1 MNLTDQALAIKIAA
15 LLGLDAYFYVDE
27 NNNKRLATMKHD
39 DFDPCNN
46 WSDLMP
52 LVEEYC
58 LKCQTFNR
66 HSSNKGVH
74 QLVRMVS
81 KDNSE
86 SFVTNAKTL
95 QRALAEC
102 LYKVLQ
108 AKAEKE

>member
-1 MNLTDQALAIKIAA
+1 MNLTDQALAIKFAA

-52 LVEEYC
+52 LVIEYGI
-58 LKCQTFNR
+58 LESPT
-66 HSSNKGVH
+66 
-74 QLVRMVS
+74 LVRQAVECDS
-81 KDNSE
+81 GDI
-86 SFVTNAKTL
+86 